1 MLTLSWSV
9 LLQTALLINHS
20 RVLTFPDI
28 NNTAAPWPEWKRGN
42 GQGFTLFFSLGYL
55 QNSFSSWVWQNVKTV
70 FLFICA
76 EKFFTLPRTH
86 ARCHSTL
93 PHGWG
98 DLTLGSDT
106 GHALA
111 RGILAGLTD
120 RGCKGVWASELAPLH
135 LCFHREKGKLRL
147 AHRSQEEAKG
157 HVEHSPVTSVT
168 TDSSRWPDSPGV
180 SDRWVQPRSGEPLS
194 WPPVDSQSG
203 SINSGICAWVFMAVC

>member
-76 EKFFTLPRTH
+76 EKFFTLPWTH

-135 LCFHREKGKLRL
+135 LCFHREKERQAEASPQVPGGGQGSRGAQPSHLSHHRLIQMTWQPWRLR
-147 AHRSQEEAKG
+147 Q
-157 HVEHSPVTSVT
+157 VSPTKVGGAT
-168 TDSSRWPDSPGV
+168 
-180 SDRWVQPRSGEPLS
+180 
-194 WPPVDSQSG
+194 
-203 SINSGICAWVFMAVC
+203 